1 MSDTRTSIT
10 VYSDVMTLDEFHSLL
25 GPDWMGDDVH
35 ERDTGLIEPGDPRL
49 EGIPT
54 EALPTKR
61 YLYWQG
67 DHGGWLDEEEKI
79 LELIELR
86 SDITEVEW
94 RQEDQ
99 AANYDD
105 VISASYYTR
114 DGRVSFTTSLIPT
127 TTPTMIAAIRGA
139 RRQGNDHA
147 AWLAVEQLLAGIERG
162 AQI

>member
-10 VYSDVMTLDEFHSLL
+10 VYSEVMTLDEFHSLL
-25 GPDWMGDDVH
+25 GPDWMGDDVYQ
-35 ERDTGLIEPGDPRL
+35 RDTGLVEPSDPRL
-49 EGIPT
+49 EGIPA

-61 YLYWQG
+61 CLYWQG
-67 DHGGWLDEEEKI
+67 DPGGWLDEEEKI

-99 AANYDD
+99 QAQFDD
-105 VISASYYTR
+105 VISAHIYTR
-114 DGRVSFTTSLIPT
+114 ESSTTFSSMLIPNT
-127 TTPTMIAAIRGA
+127 YRAMIAAIRDA

-147 AWLAVEQLLAGIERG
+147 AWLAVDQLLDGIERG